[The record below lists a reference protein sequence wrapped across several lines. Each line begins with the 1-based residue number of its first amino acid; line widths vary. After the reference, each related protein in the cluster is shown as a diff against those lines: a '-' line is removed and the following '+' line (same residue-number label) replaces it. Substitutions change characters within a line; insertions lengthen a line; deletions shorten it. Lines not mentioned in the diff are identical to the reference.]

1 MSENFPISVDEMR
14 DAQEHLKNGI
24 TLHEKKEFK
33 EAIEAFKKV
42 AMIHPFD
49 TKHIDELSAKLKEGS
64 YKLQQE
70 SIAFMGCAAVHFN
83 ELVRG
88 LDEEKKWEFTCTVKK
103 GDVVFPGMILGE
115 VKETK
120 TILHK
125 IICPPFDEFNG
136 KINEVKSGKFTVN
149 DVIGK
154 LENGT
159 EIKMS
164 HEWPVRVPR
173 KFSIKEITPI
183 YMHNFVIILIFLQH

>member
-88 LDEEKKWEFTCTVKK
+88 LDEEKKQ
-103 GDVVFPGMILGE
+103 E
-115 VKETK
+115 VP
-120 TILHK
+120 L
-125 IICPPFDEFNG
+125 DESLMKAF
-136 KINEVKSGKFTVN
+136 K
-149 DVIGK
+149 D
-154 LENGT
+154 
-159 EIKMS
+159 
-164 HEWPVRVPR
+164 W
-173 KFSIKEITPI
+173 
-183 YMHNFVIILIFLQH
+183 